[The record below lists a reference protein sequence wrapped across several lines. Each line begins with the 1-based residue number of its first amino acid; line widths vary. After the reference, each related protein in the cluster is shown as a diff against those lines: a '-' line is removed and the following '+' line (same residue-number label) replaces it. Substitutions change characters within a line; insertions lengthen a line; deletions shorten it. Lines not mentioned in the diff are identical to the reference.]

1 MNTSALIFMGC
12 SWGIVL
18 ALCVF
23 CFVKLF
29 SNQGK
34 ENK

>member
-12 SWGIVL
+12 SWGIVII
-18 ALCVF
+18 LCIY

-29 SNQGK
+29 SNEG
-34 ENK
+34 NK